1 MDSYKCFCGNEFR
14 YEQMKNHYKEC
25 TNFKNQF
32 REIDINISKSIKHFV
47 DKISNS
53 KDDDYMNGLFWLK
66 FLIKRYVN
74 LVGDLIKKG
83 MPTYKINDKNN
94 EKFNQIHND
103 FIKIKP
109 SDVNIKANNSINQKQ
124 LGVPRNNSSLDLG
137 RQLTQANLNTIKESP
152 DEEELIR
159 NYCNK
164 VRDNTNAFDD
174 NMIKIMSDSI
184 SALTSRDCFVMV
196 KNKDEKLII
205 HNEDED
211 KMFYTFLVKDTN
223 FYVLLY

>member
-1 MDSYKCFCGNEFR
+1 M
-14 YEQMKNHYKEC
+14 
-25 TNFKNQF
+25 
-32 REIDINISKSIKHFV
+32 
-47 DKISNS
+47 
-53 KDDDYMNGLFWLK
+53 
-66 FLIKRYVN
+66 N

-83 MPTYKINDKNN
+83 MPTYKINDKNIDQ
-94 EKFNQIHND
+94 FNKAQNNIIQNKHSINN
-103 FIKIKP
+103 
-109 SDVNIKANNSINQKQ
+109 NIKAKSSYNQNQ
-124 LGVPRNNSSLDLG
+124 SNIPRNNSSLDLG